1 MILACGI
8 LTRVILVIHLFE
20 LCCPAD
26 SHLAVLWPDEFSCQ
40 YLNSVLDAVVAI
52 GAEFALSAVV
62 HNSIVLE
69 PFAVV
74 LIDID
79 LGG

>member
-1 MILACGI
+1 M
-8 LTRVILVIHLFE
+8 
-20 LCCPAD
+20 
-26 SHLAVLWPDEFSCQ
+26 
-40 YLNSVLDAVVAI
+40 VVADAPSVVVLV
-52 GAEFALSAVV
+52 AEIASSAVV